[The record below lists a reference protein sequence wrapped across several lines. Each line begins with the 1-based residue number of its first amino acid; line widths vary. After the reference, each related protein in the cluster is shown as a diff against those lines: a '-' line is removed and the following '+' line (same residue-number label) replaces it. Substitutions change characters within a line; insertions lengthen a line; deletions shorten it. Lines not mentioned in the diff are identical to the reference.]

1 MSNNHYCN
9 KPCICSGYLSYPLY
23 LQKGKLVLRSL
34 LSGGSLFSGGTLLSG
49 FANTCDILSLLSEIP
64 YFRGVV
70 TFGTLREK
78 SGGSHLFENTE
89 LKLLLFDI
97 VRQYSFIKRYCK
109 MNIKSCQSFF
119 LQKKK
124 KKKEKKRQE
133 NSPTPIIIRL
143 STENNARL
151 WEKLFSNDTTPLNN
165 YRIIMRAVKISIT
178 TVLRCHIV
186 PARNF

>member
-1 MSNNHYCN
+1 MHILYLKSYEYECQIIIIVINLG
-9 KPCICSGYLSYPLY
+9 ICSGYLSYPLY

-49 FANTCDILSLLSEIP
+49 FANTSDILSLLSEIP

-97 VRQYSFIKRYCK
+97 VRQYSFTKRYCK
-109 MNIKSCQSFF
+109 MNIKSCQTFF

-124 KKKEKKRQE
+124 KKKRQE
-133 NSPTPIIIRL
+133 NSPTPIII
-143 STENNARL
+143 
-151 WEKLFSNDTTPLNN
+151 
-165 YRIIMRAVKISIT
+165 
-178 TVLRCHIV
+178 
-186 PARNF
+186 